1 MEHKKTQHHDTFPR
15 RIRKRLGERVRGI
28 LLFGSQARGDARA
41 DSDTDYLVL
50 VTEVSSEVNDIVD
63 DEAGRVLVEEGRV
76 ISAFAVSEGDFERY
90 IFSPVF
96 INIRR
101 EGIAV

>member
-1 MEHKKTQHHDTFPR
+1 MDTAQHHDTFPKR
-15 RIRKRLGERVRGI
+15 VRARLGDRVRKI

-50 VTEVSSEVNDIVD
+50 VREVSSEVNNILD
-63 DEAGRVLVEEGRV
+63 DEAGIILAQEGRV
-76 ISAFAVSEGDFERY
+76 ISAFAVSEEDFERFV
-90 IFSPVF
+90 FSPIF